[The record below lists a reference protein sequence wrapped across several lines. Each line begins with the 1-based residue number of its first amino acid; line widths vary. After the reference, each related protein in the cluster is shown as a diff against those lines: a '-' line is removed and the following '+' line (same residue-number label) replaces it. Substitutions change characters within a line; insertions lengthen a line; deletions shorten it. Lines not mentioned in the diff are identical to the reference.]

1 MRIIKKIKDFLIS
14 DDIEKSLI
22 LYFSTRPSGII
33 LLKRP
38 FPNNGPRKASPFAP
52 THDPIDLENIPS
64 ALETGEFFYT
74 GCRLICQY
82 SPSNF
87 EDKYY
92 KSIQNFENVL
102 KSFDVSD
109 NEIKLNQRFE
119 ENPSISLEYLF
130 SLFEENDIFTG
141 DIRTHVYSG
150 RDGNR
155 FENGQLLSFP
165 LNKKILSEIL
175 KYISV

>member
-14 DDIEKSLI
+14 DDIENVLKSFDSDNEKSLI

-52 THDPIDLENIPS
+52 THDLIDLENIPS
-64 ALETGEFFYT
+64 ALETGNLFYT

-87 EDKYY
+87 EDRYY
-92 KSIQNFENVL
+92 KSMQNFE
-102 KSFDVSD
+102 
-109 NEIKLNQRFE
+109 IKFNQRFE
-119 ENPSISLEYLF
+119 ENPTISLEYLF
-130 SLFEENDIFTG
+130 SLFEENDVFTG

-165 LNKKILSEIL
+165 LNKKILSEIIR
-175 KYISV
+175 YIS